1 MKDFSILLYE
11 DMHEAGKDLLK
22 EKAEIFFARSF
33 EEASLIK
40 EVREMDGIIIRANGK
55 VSRILMDSAPK
66 LKVIG
71 RHGVGVENIDLEA
84 ATEKGIWVVNTPDA
98 NDTSVAEHFFGL
110 ALMLSKMLKKADIA
124 LHEGRFEAR
133 YQYIGREL
141 HGKTLGILGFGK
153 IGRAIGRI
161 GHKGFDMRILYY
173 DAIRYEEVEKEIK
186 AVKVSLEEVLSQS
199 DYISINLPMLPETKG
214 LLKEREFG
222 LMKPSA
228 YIINLARGPIWDEK
242 SLYSVLKEGRIA
254 GAASDVYEVEPAT
267 KDHPL
272 LQLENFI
279 GTPHMAAHTDEA
291 LRRMSLVAE
300 DVIRVLEG
308 KAPVHPVNQPKR
320 GMKGEK
326 VTDLRIY
333 QELCKGVDECG
344 ICIYAC
350 PKEVFKPSETL
361 NQKGYKLPEV
371 VNEDQCTQCENCM
384 IFCPDLAI
392 VVSGE
397 KLRRR
402 AKK

>member
-1 MKDFSILLYE
+1 MKNFSILLYE
-11 DMHEAGKDLLK
+11 DMHEAGKTLLK

-40 EVREMDGIIIRANGK
+40 EVRERDGIIIRANGK

-161 GHKGFDMRILYY
+161 GHKGFDLRILYY

-186 AVKVSLEEVLSQS
+186 AVKGSLEEVLSQS

-214 LLKEREFG
+214 LLKEKEFG

-320 GMKGEK
+320 GME
-326 VTDLRIY
+326 
-333 QELCKGVDECG
+333 
-344 ICIYAC
+344 
-350 PKEVFKPSETL
+350 
-361 NQKGYKLPEV
+361 
-371 VNEDQCTQCENCM
+371 
-384 IFCPDLAI
+384 
-392 VVSGE
+392 
-397 KLRRR
+397 RRL
-402 AKK
+402 K

>member
-11 DMHEAGKDLLK
+11 DMHEAGKDLLR

-33 EEASLIK
+33 EEVSLIK
-40 EVREMDGIIIRANGK
+40 EVREMDGIVIRANGK
-55 VSRILMDSAPK
+55 VSRILMDSAAK

-141 HGKTLGILGFGK
+141 HGKTIGILGFGK

-161 GHKGFDMRILYY
+161 GHKGFDMRVLYY
-173 DAIRYEEVEKEIK
+173 DAIQYEKVEKEIQ

-254 GAASDVYEVEPAT
+254 GAASDVYEVEPAP

-308 KAPVHPVNQPKR
+308 KAPVHPVNP
-320 GMKGEK
+320 
-326 VTDLRIY
+326 
-333 QELCKGVDECG
+333 
-344 ICIYAC
+344 
-350 PKEVFKPSETL
+350 
-361 NQKGYKLPEV
+361 V
-371 VNEDQCTQCENCM
+371 V
-384 IFCPDLAI
+384 A
-392 VVSGE
+392 
-397 KLRRR
+397 
-402 AKK
+402 AKNL